1 MVQAIRDEEPA
12 VTSPPSPEIYRDCV
26 SSLYLP
32 ATALLRGD
40 NRFGFFSV
48 VECRQLFSIQ
58 ALTRQTALLD
68 GRVCY
73 TRWLLYADVHR
84 IDVIKRCPPTARSKD
99 LHLFSLIARL
109 SKRLI
114 TFAWNRVHGK
124 INTTLK
130 NDITLCIVVLLW
142 QRQKCILLYNSLI

>member
-1 MVQAIRDEEPA
+1 M
-12 VTSPPSPEIYRDCV
+12 YH
-26 SSLYLP
+26 LYLP

-48 VECRQLFSIQ
+48 GESRQLFSIQ
-58 ALTRQTALLD
+58 ALTRRPALLD
-68 GRVCY
+68 GESVIPGDYY
-73 TRWLLYADVHR
+73 TPTSIASMSLNVG
-84 IDVIKRCPPTARSKD
+84 CPPTARSKD

-130 NDITLCIVVLLW
+130 NDITLCIVVLL
-142 QRQKCILLYNSLI
+142 